1 MSSGG
6 DDQRHGGAAERY
18 LPAFVIAFLF
28 FVPQLSALAVERN
41 RYFRFWSGRDTLA
54 ACAAIAALG
63 ALGLLFG
70 ALVDRSG
77 SPFLRST
84 RDQAMS
90 VLFGLGLG
98 VNLLPLLHVPWIL
111 NLLKQHRATAVY
123 LSKVGLVGLAA
134 SWLLLLL
141 FRRDHIPR
149 LMRGA
154 CLVLSPLIPILLL
167 PAFFWSGFEVPSD
180 RIPAS
185 PAPAREGTPVYLFV
199 FDEWS
204 FERSAAGDDFDSD
217 LDSLRRLRDQ
227 SFFFTQARSP
237 SRTTYLSL
245 PEILF
250 QSHDFP
256 GLPRV
261 LLDRTDFP
269 DKMPADAAPYRIT
282 PAAAPDRMPSNL
294 FRLARSRGYETVM
307 LGYYLPYRLILG
319 GEVDLVRTYSD
330 YPSGGTFAQRMRN
343 VVIENPHYWRVPL
356 LSRLWKEAYAPLF
369 SRRWAALNDDLW
381 RDFDAVVAAS
391 PERSLVIVHLPSP
404 HAPFVFAPDGGYLG
418 PFPVR
423 SRLDEDIDVD
433 IMGGTRADYHRNV
446 LHLDTVVGRIVDR
459 LRRAGRFD
467 KSLVIMTSD
476 HSWRTD
482 PDMPRSLEPE
492 RVRHVPLLIKVP
504 GQSERRTID
513 APFDGRSFGPIIEAA
528 LDGRLDTRAA
538 ERLIP
543 AAGEAGTFTAA
554 GGAAAAGDPPARPGP
569 EPVARSTG
577 HGNAGGR

>member
-41 RYFRFWSGRDTLA
+41 RYFLFWSGRDTLA
-54 ACAAIAALG
+54 ACAAITVLG
-63 ALGLLFG
+63 GLGLLVG
-70 ALVDRSG
+70 ALLERSG
-77 SPFLRST
+77 SRFLRGT
-84 RDQAMS
+84 RDQAMA

-111 NLLKQHRATAVY
+111 DLLKHHRPTAVY
-123 LSKVGLVGLAA
+123 LSKVGLIGLFVG
-134 SWLLLLL
+134 WLLLLFL
-141 FRRDHIPR
+141 RRDFIPR
-149 LMRGA
+149 LVRGA
-154 CLVLSPLIPILLL
+154 CLVLSPLIPIVLL
-167 PAFFWSGFEVPSD
+167 PALFWTGFEVPSD
-180 RIPAS
+180 PIPAR
-185 PAPAREGTPVYLFV
+185 PAPAKEGTPVFLFV

-204 FERSAAGDDFDSD
+204 FERSADGDDFDSD
-217 LDSLRRLRDQ
+217 LAALRRLRDQ

-245 PEILF
+245 PELLF

-269 DKMPADAAPYRIT
+269 DKVPKDAVPYQIT
-282 PAAAPDRMPSNL
+282 PAAAPDRMPMNL
-294 FRLARSRGYETVM
+294 FRLGRSRGYDTVM

-330 YPSGGTFAQRMRN
+330 YPSGGTFAQRTRD

-356 LSRLWKEAYAPLF
+356 LSRLWKEAYAPVF
-369 SRRWAALNDDLW
+369 SRRWVALNEDLW
-381 RDFDAVVAAS
+381 RDFDAVVATS
-391 PERSLVIVHLPSP
+391 PERSLVVVHLPSP
-404 HAPFVFAPDGGYLG
+404 HAPFVFGPDGRYLG

-433 IMGGTRADYHRNV
+433 IMGGSRADYHRNV

-482 PDMPRSLEPE
+482 PDIPRTLEPE

-504 GQSERRTID
+504 GQNERRTID
-513 APFDGRSFGPIIEAA
+513 APFDDRSLGSIIEAA

-538 ERLIP
+538 DRLIP
-543 AAGEAGTFTAA
+543 EAEDSGMVTAG
-554 GGAAAAGDPPARPGP
+554 GGAAPERAASGPATSGERRG
-569 EPVARSTG
+569 
-577 HGNAGGR
+577 AGGR